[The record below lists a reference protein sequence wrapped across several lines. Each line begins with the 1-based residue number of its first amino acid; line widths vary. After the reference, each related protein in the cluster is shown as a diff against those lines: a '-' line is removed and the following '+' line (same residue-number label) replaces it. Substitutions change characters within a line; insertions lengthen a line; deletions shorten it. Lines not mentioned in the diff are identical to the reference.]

1 MMNKYKDF
9 INESKEEDDIY
20 ISRLKA
26 LVDLALPL
34 VKEAKILYSE
44 NSKWKRANEIKRQ
57 LNDYWIKIFK
67 FNIDDKP
74 KPTKQ
79 EKPKHKFKVG
89 DDVILTKGPFK
100 DFYGKI
106 NGHGTGNGLFF
117 IIDKLYSPDG
127 KTTRT
132 LKGIK
137 EDSLE
142 FFKPKEKP
150 KPKPKEAKRNSTADL
165 IVGNKYSYEPD
176 KDTYG
181 KYRTMKDKQVVLMD
195 INRKIRTMSDTIDS
209 FNKARCN
216 YLISIIGAGRNGINK
231 FWTRRECLKH
241 IPYKK

>member
-1 MMNKYKDF
+1 MMNKYKKF
-9 INESKEEDDIY
+9 INESKEEDDVY
-20 ISRLKA
+20 ISRLKD

-34 VKEAKILYSE
+34 LNEAKILYAE

-74 KPTKQ
+74 KP
-79 EKPKHKFKVG
+79 
-89 DDVILTKGPFK
+89 
-100 DFYGKI
+100 
-106 NGHGTGNGLFF
+106 
-117 IIDKLYSPDG
+117 
-127 KTTRT
+127 
-132 LKGIK
+132 
-137 EDSLE
+137 
-142 FFKPKEKP
+142 
-150 KPKPKEAKRNSTADL
+150 KPKEAKRNSTADL
-165 IVGNKYSYEPD
+165 IVGNKYIYEPD

-181 KYRTMKDKQVVLMD
+181 KYRTMNDKQVVLMD